1 MKDENKD
8 LVLGIATGAGI
19 TICLGAAA
27 FIGRNIKLNQLAI
40 NAEINSTESERNLP
54 ERHGALYGNTSDPVE
69 EEIERM
75 TEQTNEIKEIVERYE
90 EELNTS
96 VPTPTTATS
105 STSTET
111 TQTVTSSISTETS
124 AYALTD
130 EELLAMFPSIVQ
142 DNSGNVISSTTTV
155 VSETPGQPVSATSSI
170 SGGEVLSV
178 DYVTVEEELEVHYYK

>member
-1 MKDENKD
+1 MKDENKE

-19 TICLGAAA
+19 TVCIGACVLM
-27 FIGRNIKLNQLAI
+27 GRNLRLNNPSI
-40 NAEINSTESERNLP
+40 DTEINTIEGGRDLPGRQGTSSSST
-54 ERHGALYGNTSDPVE
+54 HIG
-69 EEIERM
+69 
-75 TEQTNEIKEIVERYE
+75 
-90 EELNTS
+90 
-96 VPTPTTATS
+96 TPTKPEATTVGTPETTQTVTS

-155 VSETPGQPVSATSSI
+155 VSETPGQQVSATSSI